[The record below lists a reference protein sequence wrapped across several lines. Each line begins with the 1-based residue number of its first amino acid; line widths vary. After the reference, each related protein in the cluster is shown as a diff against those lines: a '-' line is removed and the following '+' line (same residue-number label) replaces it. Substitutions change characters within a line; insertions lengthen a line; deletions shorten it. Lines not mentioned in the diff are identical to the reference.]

1 MNIRQWSRKLLGSLI
16 QGGSHAG
23 GAYLGLAVAHSM
35 QVDIPAL
42 NIKGLCVV
50 VVTSALLKMF
60 NFLESNPVPDDD
72 VVVTTVSATQ
82 TTTIHTP
89 QTTTPETPK

>member
-1 MNIRQWSRKLLGSLI
+1 MSLKTWARKLLGSLI

-35 QVDIPAL
+35 QADIPAL

-50 VVTSALLKMF
+50 IATSALLKMF
-60 NFLESNPVPDDD
+60 NFLESNPIPDDD
-72 VVVTTVSATQ
+72 VTVTTVSATQ
-82 TTTIHTP
+82 TTTVHTP
-89 QTTTPETPK
+89 PEPPK